1 LPQKD
6 ATPMLRPF
14 AGELN
19 LSAPAAP
26 ETDAT
31 MKTRALASI
40 LALTGVIL
48 TPLAAHATG
57 VEETSPT
64 GKGIAGGAL
73 LGAELVL
80 STEAAF
86 DVEPTW
92 AYIVGGVAGG
102 AAGGVG
108 GYFVEQQDSARAPML
123 MLAGGLAFAIP
134 TVVAVLSATAYE
146 PPASYLQD
154 QAPADEPIAEPPA
167 PTEATPPPPAA
178 VPEPAPAATPPA
190 EAAPP
195 ANPAPAPTG
204 RRHLRSPRRLSLKL
218 PPPALLGFRGSEL
231 ALGVPNIELRHAYSM
246 RERVMFNAPD
256 VAELRVPVVNVVF

>member
-1 LPQKD
+1 
-6 ATPMLRPF
+6 
-14 AGELN
+14 
-19 LSAPAAP
+19 
-26 ETDAT
+26 

-40 LALTGVIL
+40 LALSGVLL

-86 DVEPTW
+86 DVQPTW

-108 GYFVEQQDSARAPML
+108 GYFVEQQDGGRAPML

-154 QAPADEPIAEPPA
+154 QAPADEPVAEPPA
-167 PTEATPPPPAA
+167 PTEATPPPPAPA
-178 VPEPAPAATPPA
+178 PAPAAAPPV

-195 ANPAPAPTG
+195 AEPAPAPTG
-204 RRHLRSPRRLSLKL
+204 RRHLRSTRRLSLKL
-218 PPPALLGFRGSEL
+218 PPPALLGLGYSGSQL
-231 ALGVPNIELRHAYSM
+231 ALGVPNLELRHAYSM

-256 VAELRVPVVNVVF
+256 VAELRVPVVSVLF